1 MDGPKRTKTFARKL
15 RREMSLPEVILWQN
29 IRGGRLEG
37 LRFRRQHPMGI
48 YVLDFYCDAAKLA
61 IEVDGSQHSLGDR
74 PARDL
79 ERDAWFAARGIET
92 LRIPAIDVLTDPS
105 GPLALVLATT
115 RERLAVASG
124 HRPARSCS

>member
-1 MDGPKRTKTFARKL
+1 MDAPKRTKEFARKL
-15 RREMSLPEVILWQN
+15 RREMSLPEVILWQH

-37 LRFRRQHPMGI
+37 LRFRRQHPMGA

-61 IEVDGSQHSLGDR
+61 VEVDGSHHTLGDN

-92 LRIPAIDVLTDPS
+92 LRIPAPNVLADPH
-105 GPLALVLATT
+105 GPLASILEVA
-115 RERLAVASG
+115 RERLAGAPG
-124 HRPARSCS
+124 HRPARSRG